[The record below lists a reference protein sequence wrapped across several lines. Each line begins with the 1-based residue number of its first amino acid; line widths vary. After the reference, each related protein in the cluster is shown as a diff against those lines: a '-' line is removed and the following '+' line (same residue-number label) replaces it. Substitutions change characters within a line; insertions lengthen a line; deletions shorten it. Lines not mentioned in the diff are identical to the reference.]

1 MGRYN
6 AMSGKSSRT
15 KAYRARSAVA
25 KAAQLLRVRTTSSS
39 GSYGPPATR
48 GFYGS
53 YSLRGR
59 AELKFVDTTAVN
71 VNVTTSWQLFLVN
84 GVAQGTD
91 FNQRVGRKSSIK
103 SVLFN
108 GNAFPPPVISAN
120 SAAGTYMRYV
130 IIYDTQPNSG
140 TLPTGTDIF
149 VNNDPNTAMN
159 LNNRDRFKVLM
170 DVRKQ
175 MGSYTMSPAPALIA
189 GSPQNAFWSKYKKC
203 NLETIFS
210 GTAATLGSISTGAIY
225 LCIIGDN
232 PTTSVDY
239 YIRVRFTDL

>member
-1 MGRYN
+1 MGRSV
-6 AMSGKSSRT
+6 MSGKSTRT

-25 KAAQLLRVRTTSSS
+25 KAAQLLRVRTTSAT

-59 AELKFVDTTAVN
+59 AELKFVDTTNTN
-71 VNVTTSWQLFLVN
+71 VNVTTTWQLVLVN

-130 IIYDTQPNSG
+130 IIYDAQPNSG
-140 TLPTGTDIF
+140 TLPAGTDIF
-149 VNNDPNTAMN
+149 VNNDPNTVMN

-175 MGSYTMSPAPALIA
+175 MGSYLFNAAPGLVA
-189 GSPQNAFWSKYKKC
+189 GSPNNAFWSKYKKC
-203 NLETIFS
+203 NLECYF
-210 GTAATLGSISTGAIY
+210 
-225 LCIIGDN
+225 
-232 PTTSVDY
+232 
-239 YIRVRFTDL
+239 